1 MQNRIWDV
9 VRETQAYYDGAADRI
24 YREIWGEN
32 IHLGLF
38 ENGEDSLPDAMRR
51 SNEAMAERAEFE
63 PEHHVLEVGCGDGRL
78 TWRYAEAAAMVLA
91 MDTNGEKIARATG
104 ATPASLRSKTRF
116 LVADIADVELSPDA
130 YDVAILAHSL

>member
-1 MQNRIWDV
+1 MSSPIDPEGTESAIIHELV
-9 VRETQAYYDGAADRI
+9 DFSGAD
-24 YREIWGEN
+24 
-32 IHLGLF
+32 
-38 ENGEDSLPDAMRR
+38 
-51 SNEAMAERAEFE
+51 
-63 PEHHVLEVGCGDGRL
+63 VLEVGCGDGRL

-104 ATPASLRSKTRF
+104 ATPASLRSKKSF